1 MKKLVK
7 YLKYELKAVSDL
19 AELAKYQQDALVK
32 YNIDHLREIN
42 EKQSQ
47 ISEILSKVE
56 KARIGDIADWLNVTY
71 DEAARLSSSQLM
83 SLVEPEIAP
92 EIELIKSKFSNLVSE
107 LIRLNKE
114 NRILT
119 VRAGISISEM
129 MKYLTSGA
137 PVCNVQV

>member
-7 YLKYELKAVSDL
+7 YLKFELKAVSDL
-19 AELAKYQQDALVK
+19 VELAKNQQDALIK
-32 YNIDHLREIN
+32 YNIDHLRDIN

-56 KARIGDIADWLNVTY
+56 KARIGDIADWLKITY

-92 EIELIKSKFSNLVSE
+92 EIKLIKSKFSTLVSE